1 MDFLNL
7 DFAKGTTA
15 LFKEAFKFKKY
26 KAMPAFFAVVVGI
39 CQIPFVLVSF
49 IIAAFIYL
57 LGFIVKLLA
66 SVYEQIHNVVRREK
80 DEVKAGAQ
88 TVIYLISWPFIFSS
102 YVAIIISTFLL
113 NILYIL
119 LSLTS
124 FVWSLGGFRFHL
136 LMSQADDIEKN
147 VEGKY
152 NKIVLI
158 VFLCVLIFLL
168 LLPVI
173 LTAVHYLKFSAPD
186 RKYIFSQPAK
196 ILFKDMFNVLKL
208 KFNKVSLVL
217 DLFTFLYT
225 CFAFI
230 PFPRLRKTK
239 AVEETPA
246 VEEIPAAEEAP
257 AVEEI
262 PAEEEAPAVEET
274 PAEEEAPTDEAE
286 PVADEV
292 NVQE

>member
-7 DFAKGTTA
+7 DFAMGTTA

-26 KAMPAFFAVVVGI
+26 KAMPAFFAVVIGI

-113 NILYIL
+113 NILYIF
-119 LSLTS
+119 LSLAT

-152 NKIVLI
+152 NKIVLV

-173 LTAVHYLKFSAPD
+173 LTVVHYLKFPAPD

-208 KFNKVSLVL
+208 NFNKVSLVL
-217 DLFTFLYT
+217 ELFTFLYT

-230 PFPRLRKTK
+230 PFPRLRKAK
-239 AVEETPA
+239 AVEE
-246 VEEIPAAEEAP
+246 AP
-257 AVEEI
+257 VV
-262 PAEEEAPAVEET
+262 EEAPAVEET
-274 PAEEEAPTDEAE
+274 PVVEEAPAVEEAPIEEEASIEEAE
-286 PVADEV
+286 PVADEI